1 MSSTTEQAQ
10 VAPAGDAVASPPT
23 GLVQDKVHVT
33 VPVKRRIRLR
43 DIWASLPV
51 GWMLGRRD
59 AKIKYKQSALGPLW
73 LVLQPLGM
81 LLAISFAF
89 SKVTSVD
96 TGAVPYVV
104 FALVGLAVWTF
115 VQMTITVAPQVL
127 PSNWQLVRRSPAPR
141 VAFVTGT
148 LVAVLPPLAVVLV
161 AAVGAA
167 AISGFMGIEALAM
180 PVLIVWL
187 VVLMWGVTLL
197 ITAIGA
203 RFRDAVALAPVVV
216 QAGLFLTPFAYP
228 LSTIPGSFATILS
241 FNPASGVIEAW
252 RWSLLGMAPDMFA
265 IGVGLGET
273 VIFVLLGWYVFG
285 RMETRFSDYV

>member
-1 MSSTTEQAQ
+1 MSRPTAEVQAPL
-10 VAPAGDAVASPPT
+10 APDTAT
-23 GLVQDKVHVT
+23 GLVQDTLHVT

-43 DIWASLPV
+43 DVWASLPV

-59 AKIKYKQSALGPLW
+59 AKIKYKQSALGPAW

-81 LLAISFAF
+81 LLAISVAF
-89 SKVTSVD
+89 SSVTKIP
-96 TGAVPYVV
+96 TGGVPYVI

-148 LVAVLPPLAVVLV
+148 LVSVLPPLGVVLI
-161 AAVGAA
+161 AAVGGA
-167 AISGFMGIEALAM
+167 AISGHLGWEALAM
-180 PVLIVWL
+180 PVLIAWL

-203 RFRDAVALAPVVV
+203 RFRDAVAVAPVVV
-216 QAGLFLTPFAYP
+216 QAGLFFTPFPYP
-228 LSTIPGSFATILS
+228 LSYVSDTLAKILA
-241 FNPASGVIEAW
+241 FNPVSGVIEAW

-265 IGVGLGET
+265 IGVGLVEVVG
-273 VIFVLLGWYVFG
+273 FVLLGWYVFG